1 MHSSCLNVLMGK
13 KTPKVFFEK
22 IFILDLSCSRKML
35 HIILSLE
42 SKDCKNI
49 IPKLFETDAVITQPY
64 KSRETEYWNVQLL
77 GV

>member
-1 MHSSCLNVLMGK
+1 
-13 KTPKVFFEK
+13 
-22 IFILDLSCSRKML
+22 ML